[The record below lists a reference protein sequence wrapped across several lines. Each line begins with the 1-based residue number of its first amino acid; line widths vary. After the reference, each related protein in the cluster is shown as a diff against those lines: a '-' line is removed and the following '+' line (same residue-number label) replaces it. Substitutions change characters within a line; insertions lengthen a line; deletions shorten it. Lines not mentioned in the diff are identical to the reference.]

1 MILKKPNSRIF
12 TVNLFADFILSK
24 IPHNE
29 ETIISIVDC
38 INFIVIKGKTSY
50 REILDIPTLSTEFNQ
65 KYDLKY
71 PISHTIDLISYDTK
85 TPKINNLK
93 FTLHKSENCSYHKNQ
108 IEKYL
113 NGENSYGFEY
123 YPLEISNDSL
133 IVTSEFPH
141 GYSLNQGRLIYQYG
155 KHMFYSIPSNYPI
168 SSLYFDISTEKNDEG
183 DNIISVYNPTKET
196 EDNIIKSAIL
206 DVFDFDMTWINTEM
220 KKVDW
225 SIELTNPLEE
235 YSFIKKAN
243 EDFIIF

>member
-29 ETIISIVDC
+29 ESIISIVDC
-38 INFIVIKGKTSY
+38 KNFMVLRGKTSY
-50 REILDIPTLSTEFNQ
+50 REILDIPSLSTEFNQ
-65 KYDLKY
+65 KYDSTY
-71 PISHTIDLISYDTK
+71 SISHTIDLISYDVK
-85 TPKINNLK
+85 LPKVNNLK

-113 NGENSYGFEY
+113 NGKNSYGFEY
-123 YPLEISNDSL
+123 YPIEIFDDTL

-141 GYSLNQGRLIYQYG
+141 GHSLGQGRLIYQYG
-155 KHMFYSIPSNYPI
+155 KHMFYSIPVNYPI
-168 SSLYFDISTEKNDEG
+168 SSLYFDISTEKNNDG
-183 DNIISVYNPTKET
+183 DNIIEVYNPIKET
-196 EDNIIKSAIL
+196 EENIIKSAIL
-206 DVFDFDMTWINTEM
+206 DVFDFDMSWINSEM

-225 SIELTNPLEE
+225 SLEITNPLLE
-235 YSFIKKAN
+235 YSFIKKVN